1 MIQRMPIPTYDEMLR
16 PILALAEQ
24 GEITRRKAAE
34 AMVERFHLT
43 PDEVASRLPSGSSTY
58 VRNRA
63 GWAMTFLTK
72 AGLINKSAPR
82 TYQITHVGK
91 SFLKQFPTA
100 ITPRDLETVPGY
112 KEAWA
117 TKSSGKE
124 PVLPEKPQP
133 TESATPED
141 TIDYAVNIM
150 LGDVRQR
157 LIEAIL
163 AQTPE
168 FFEDLVLD
176 VLLAM
181 GYGDS
186 KDRNEAAQRLGKS
199 GDEGI
204 DGRINQDALG
214 LDQILVQAKRY
225 APDRPI
231 DRKTIQAFIGSLAG
245 QGVTK
250 GVFITT
256 SYFAE
261 TAQEFVQRGAHTK
274 IVLIDGKDLINRM
287 LRHKIGVRVTRTIEI
302 FELDQ
307 NYFDD
312 PE

>member
-1 MIQRMPIPTYDEMLR
+1 MPIPTYDKMLR
-16 PILALAEQ
+16 PILFLAEKS
-24 GEITRRKAAE
+24 EITRRLAAE
-34 AMVERFHLT
+34 AMTKHFQLT
-43 PDEVASRLPSGSSTY
+43 PEEIASRLPSGGSTY

-72 AGLINKSAPR
+72 AGLIAKSAPR
-82 TYQITHVGK
+82 TYKITDLGQT
-91 SFLKQFPTA
+91 FLKKYPNE
-100 ITPRDLETVPGY
+100 ISPKDLEAIPGY
-112 KEAWA
+112 EEAW
-117 TKSSGKE
+117 SSKQKNDAPSRTKE
-124 PVLPEKPQP
+124 PGLA
-133 TESATPED
+133 ESYTPED
-141 TIDYAVNIM
+141 SLNSAVNFM
-150 LGDVRQR
+150 LDDIRQR
-157 LIEAIL
+157 LLEAIL
-163 AQTPE
+163 SQTPE

-181 GYGDS
+181 GYGDPKAKS
-186 KDRNEAAQRLGKS
+186 EAAQRLGKS

-225 APDRPI
+225 ATNRPI

-250 GVFITT
+250 GIFITT
-256 SYFAE
+256 SYFAD

-274 IVLIDGKDLINRM
+274 IVLIDGQDLINRM
-287 LRHKIGVRVTRTIEI
+287 LRHKIGVRVCRTIEM

-312 PE
+312 AD